1 MVKLKRIN
9 EGQLDLFSW
18 KPKELDPPKQ
28 STPSTTTN
36 KEPEQY
42 DGLTDTNQPMW
53 FKPFY
58 LKQKYGEYNR
68 RFFNGALPAL
78 PIRLGSA
85 TKGKTIGSCKSLCN
99 EVEDTITPIEIILN
113 NKNYSTR
120 YNLENILIH
129 EMCHAYQM
137 LILCEG
143 KLSRFLKDSK
153 QGSGSSGHGPLF
165 FKAADMVNNSSD
177 NTEGFKVTQYEES
190 GQVISKGYAKADGWL
205 VILPNL
211 TFISMIN
218 IADTPTGRSQI
229 VNYNPICAFTYKDG
243 DVKAKYIDR
252 LGRKKKS
259 FYYTLPWLKDMLNDI
274 EKGSLIPVR
283 REAPS
288 VTLFRGS
295 DRDNGKMYF
304 VSTNKQSTIN
314 NYTNIVDVKMNAPFD
329 KLQNLLGN
337 SQWPMYTRT
346 NAKEVEDCVKAGVYT
361 FSETESKEYNKNKDK
376 RIRVN
381 ENIEESDVI
390 DELEKIKNVV
400 DIEEVDGNE
409 FELVIC

>member
-1 MVKLKRIN
+1 MVKLKRVN

-18 KPKELDPPKQ
+18 KPKEIDPPKQ
-28 STPSTTTN
+28 NTASTSN
-36 KEPEQY
+36 KDPEQY

-53 FKPFY
+53 FKPYY

-78 PIRLGSA
+78 PIHLGSA
-85 TKGKTIGSCKSLCN
+85 TKGKTIGSCKSFCN
-99 EVEDTITPIEIILN
+99 AVADTITPIEIILN
-113 NKNYSTR
+113 NKNYANR
-120 YNLENILIH
+120 YNMENVLIH

-137 LILCEG
+137 LVLCEG

-177 NTEGFKVTQYEES
+177 NTEGFKITQYEES

-205 VILPNL
+205 VIIPNL

-243 DVKAKYIDR
+243 DVKAKYVDR

-274 EKGSLIPVR
+274 ENGSLIPVR
-283 REAPS
+283 KDTQS
-288 VTLFRGS
+288 VTLFI
-295 DRDNGKMYF
+295 GKDMDSSQMYF
-304 VSTNKQSTIN
+304 LSTTKQSTKN
-314 NYTNIVDVKMNAPFD
+314 DYKDIVDVKMNAPFD

-337 SQWPMYTRT
+337 SKWPMYTRSY
-346 NAKEVEDCVKAGVYT
+346 ADEVEGCIKAGVYT
-361 FSETESKEYNKNKDK
+361 VNKTESKEYDKNKNK

-381 ENIEESDVI
+381 ENIEDSDVI

-400 DIEEVDGNE
+400 GIEGVDGNE